1 MWVAKEFEASKPIY
15 IQIAEQVFQRI
26 VRGEINPGDKLPS
39 VREMAI
45 QSGVNPNT
53 IQRSY
58 SEMERMGVVETKRG
72 QGTFVINRNE
82 IVTELKQQL
91 QNEMISSFVTSM
103 QELGL
108 SKQEMINGL
117 EVYFQEGD
125 NDGNQIQ

>member
-1 MWVAKEFEASKPIY
+1 M
-15 IQIAEQVFQRI
+15 
-26 VRGEINPGDKLPS
+26 PS

-82 IVTELKQQL
+82 IVIELKQQL
-91 QNEMISSFVTSM
+91 QNEMISS
-103 QELGL
+103 L
-108 SKQEMINGL
+108 
-117 EVYFQEGD
+117 
-125 NDGNQIQ
+125 